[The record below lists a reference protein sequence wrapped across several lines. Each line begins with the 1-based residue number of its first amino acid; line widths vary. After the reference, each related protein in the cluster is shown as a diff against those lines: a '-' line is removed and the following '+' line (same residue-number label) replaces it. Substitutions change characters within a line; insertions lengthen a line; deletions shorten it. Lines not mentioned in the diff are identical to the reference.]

1 MKKIIVE
8 LFVIS
13 LIAVMAY
20 YFLKPLFIGNSQKLS
35 VRVEEPIVFLD
46 KIHESEKYF
55 IGKIDSLKRV
65 NADLNQNIIKTR
77 SSLTAVKVENASLR
91 QSIDDLLSVHYTET
105 DTSAIISNCD
115 SLAVAFVNFKAIDQL
130 KDSLYDSM
138 VIDLQSQVSIKD
150 SMISLQKDECD
161 TLRNNLTSIAY
172 QHQQLLTENTQ
183 QREMIKKH
191 RKGKRLLGGILAV
204 ITGVLVVVA
213 IH

>member
-20 YFLKPLFIGNSQKLS
+20 YFLKPLFKGNSQKLS

-65 NADLNQNIIKTR
+65 NADLNQSIIRTR

-115 SLAVAFVNFKAIDQL
+115 SLAVALVNFKAIDQL

-161 TLRNNLTSIAY
+161 TLRNNLTNIAY

-191 RKGKRLLGGILAV
+191 RKGKRLLGGILAA